1 MRVIF
6 WVAIAIYLL
15 LFSTDNGVYGQTVLD
30 TILSGY
36 DVGTS
41 PTGTL
46 PIKVDHQFSITS
58 FVKIEELKMSFDLII
73 IERLIWT
80 SAALAYQ
87 DNNLIDAQYKEGF
100 VNMNPAISK
109 VWIPRTQITSVAKSQ
124 YRDESWVLYPNGTLD
139 YMAYRYITIACKMN
153 LEMLPFDYHDCPFTM
168 YVGNENT
175 DTVILNEIT
184 PTTDTI
190 LEASED
196 YEIVNQ
202 FRLYTSLF
210 SLTLATPTINNM
222 HFEYSNETHSGTK
235 YVVSLDRNPGFFL
248 ISYLI
253 PALLIIFLSYAAFWL
268 DRMSIPARVSIGITP
283 ILITVNL
290 MARANANTPN
300 VSYMTWQATFFIGI
314 LSFTSFGMI
323 EYGITN
329 FCNTFY
335 VARRKEIN
343 DTINKLK

>member
-1 MRVIF
+1 
-6 WVAIAIYLL
+6 
-15 LFSTDNGVYGQTVLD
+15 
-30 TILSGY
+30 LSGY
-36 DVGTS
+36 DVGTA

-46 PIKVDHQFSITS
+46 PINVDHELSITS
-58 FVKIEELKMSFDLII
+58 FAKIEELRMSFDLIV

-80 SAALAYQ
+80 SAALAYE
-87 DNNLIDAQYKEGF
+87 DNNSVNAQYKEGF
-100 VNMNPAISK
+100 VNMNPVISK
-109 VWIPRTQITSVAKSQ
+109 VWIPRTQLTSVAKSQ
-124 YRDESWVLYPNGTLD
+124 YREESLILYPNGTLD
-139 YMAYRYITIACKMN
+139 YIAYRYITVACKMN

-168 YVGNENT
+168 YVGNENI

-184 PTTDTI
+184 TTTTDTI
-190 LEASED
+190 LDVSED

-210 SLTLATPTINNM
+210 GLTLANPTINNM
-222 HFEYSNETHSGTK
+222 HFEYSNETHSGNK
-235 YVVSLDRNPGFFL
+235 YVVSLNRNPGFFL

-253 PALLIIFLSYAAFWL
+253 PSLLIIFLSYAALWL
-268 DRMSIPARVSIGITP
+268 DRMAIPARVSIGITP

-290 MARANANTPN
+290 MARANANSPN

-323 EYGITN
+323 EYGIIN
-329 FCNTFY
+329 YCNTFY

-343 DTINKLK
+343 DTISKLK